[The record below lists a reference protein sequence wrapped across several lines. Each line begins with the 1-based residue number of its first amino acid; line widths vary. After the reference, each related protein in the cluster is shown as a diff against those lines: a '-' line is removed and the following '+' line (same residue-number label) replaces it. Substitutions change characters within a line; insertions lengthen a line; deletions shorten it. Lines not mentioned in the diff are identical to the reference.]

1 MKIGIDSLVSQ
12 VLKYYKAYYSPYIT
26 ELPSSPPPSP
36 PPVSTSPPVTSPLT
50 MSTSYSSFYS
60 YTRTLSQGDITTI
73 IDPFDSVPSS
83 SSYASFP
90 IEYSE
95 ESVSEPV
102 SHWSWFRF
110 LFGGHTRSAS
120 SVTPSSEST
129 PTSLL
134 PPSLRRLPLYL
145 YSLRRGCL
153 FGDCFHN
160 GDLLQL
166 HRLRLASAT
175 LQDSLRIILPQL
187 TIASKEE
194 TKSLARIHSVPLCV
208 APPSQSSHLRQ
219 SSNKSPSHRPGG
231 SGPVLPTPSMPV
243 MSLHRVTPSLT
254 DIRSANTEVVYA
266 LTSPPPIPPPP
277 SSPPPIPPPFSSSPP
292 PVSSPLSKQ
301 LSIHQESHS
310 DYKYTGFV
318 AEGEKDVPYYLE
330 SRLVGQLDPN
340 GLPEFRVLPPETLA
354 LMSDCVVV
362 LDTEREIFVWVG
374 AERVGMEN
382 DPVYNGC
389 MSLALSLTQKRD
401 PPSAI
406 RVVFEYSSKARFVLC
421 NLIPSHK
428 DPMDVVVKS
437 LPILQHLSPQ
447 LLRNHIAKFL
457 HTDDMSFREYMAK
470 IYHFR
475 SSVCYTKRQG
485 EKSRQHD
492 KQNVDK
498 DKKIDEGS

>member
-1 MKIGIDSLVSQ
+1 MSTSPKVTESVKVGIDSLVSQ
-12 VLKYYKAYYSPYIT
+12 VLKYYKACYSPYIT
-26 ELPSSPPPSP
+26 EVPSPPPLSPPPSP
-36 PPVSTSPPVTSPLT
+36 PVSTSPITSPLT

-60 YTRTLSQGDITTI
+60 YTRTLSQGDMTTI

-102 SHWSWFRF
+102 SHWSWLRF
-110 LFGGHTRSAS
+110 LFGGHTRSVS
-120 SVTPSSEST
+120 CVTSSSEST
-129 PTSLL
+129 PTSQL

-208 APPSQSSHLRQ
+208 APPSQSSPLRQ
-219 SSNKSPSHRPGG
+219 SSNKSPSHRTGG
-231 SGPVLPTPSMPV
+231 SGPVLPSIPSMPV

-254 DIRSANTEVVYA
+254 DIPSNTEVVYA
-266 LTSPPPIPPPP
+266 LTSPPPIPPP
-277 SSPPPIPPPFSSSPP
+277 SSPPPIPPPFSSSPL
-292 PVSSPLSKQ
+292 PVSSPLSRQ
-301 LSIHQESHS
+301 SPIHQESHS
-310 DYKYTGFV
+310 DHKYTGFV
-318 AEGEKDVPYYLE
+318 AEGEEGIPYYLE
-330 SRLVGQLDPN
+330 SRLVGRLDPN

-374 AERVGMEN
+374 AERMGMEN
-382 DPVYNGC
+382 DPIYNGC

-406 RVVFEYSSKARFVLC
+406 RVVFEYSSKARYVLC

-428 DPMDVVVKS
+428 DPVDVVMKS

-475 SSVCYTKRQG
+475 
-485 EKSRQHD
+485 
-492 KQNVDK
+492 
-498 DKKIDEGS
+498 

>member
-1 MKIGIDSLVSQ
+1 MSTSTKVTESVKIGIDSLVSQ
-12 VLKYYKAYYSPYIT
+12 VLKYYKTSYSPYIT
-26 ELPSSPPPSP
+26 EVPSSSPPVSVS
-36 PPVSTSPPVTSPLT
+36 PPVSISTPPPLT

-60 YTRTLSQGDITTI
+60 YTRTLSQGDMTTI

-90 IEYSE
+90 MEYSE
-95 ESVSEPV
+95 ESVAQPV
-102 SHWSWFRF
+102 RHWSWLRY
-110 LFGGHTRSAS
+110 LWSGHSRSVS
-120 SVTPSSEST
+120 NLTPSSEST
-129 PTSLL
+129 PTSQL

-194 TKSLARIHSVPLCV
+194 TKSLARIHSVPVCV
-208 APPSQSSHLRQ
+208 LPPSQSSHLRH
-219 SSNKSPSHRPGG
+219 SSTKSPSHRTGG
-231 SGPVLPTPSMPV
+231 SGPVLPSIPSMPA
-243 MSLHRVTPSLT
+243 MSLHRITPSLT
-254 DIRSANTEVVYA
+254 DNPSANTEIVYA
-266 LTSPPPIPPPP
+266 LTSPPPIHPPPSPPPP
-277 SSPPPIPPPFSSSPP
+277 LSSSPP
-292 PVSSPLSKQ
+292 PVSMSFSRQSP
-301 LSIHQESHS
+301 IHQESPS
-310 DYKYTGFV
+310 NPKYTGFV
-318 AEGEKDVPYYLE
+318 AEGEEGIPYYLE
-330 SRLVGQLDPN
+330 SRLVGRLDPN

-354 LMSDCVVV
+354 LISDCVVV

-374 AERVGMEN
+374 ADRVGMEN

-406 RVVFEYSSKARFVLC
+406 RVVFEYSSKARYVLC

-428 DPMDVVVKS
+428 DPVDVVMKS
-437 LPILQHLSPQ
+437 LPVLQHLSPQ

-457 HTDDMSFREYMAK
+457 YTDDMSFREYMAK

-475 SSVCYTKRQG
+475 
-485 EKSRQHD
+485 
-492 KQNVDK
+492 
-498 DKKIDEGS
+498 